1 MGGVMTPAAA
11 TGGAVLIC
19 DRDGRA
25 TAVHPVGAGVP
36 GLRSEVGAPF
46 PVLFGLEPLGH
57 ALELFTALRRDG
69 TIHDWPLHAA
79 LSDGTTRAVY
89 LSGHCAEG
97 IMALVAATQPGA
109 ADAVCAAVGQAR
121 PELAALLGPL
131 TGAPVAP
138 TAETL
143 FEEMTSLN
151 SQLANAQRELAKANA
166 ELEAVNAQKARL
178 LAMLAHDLRT
188 PLQVI
193 GGFAQVLKGR
203 LSGRGEERD
212 LESLERIRE
221 CSLFMRHLIE
231 DVLSMS
237 ALEAGRLTLSPKDT
251 DLGALVRRNVA
262 MNEILALGKGLTID
276 CRVAEGLPTL
286 PLDAPR
292 IEQVMNNLLSNAVKY
307 SDSGTCIRVTVEACG
322 DGRVRVSVA
331 DHGRGVAADQLARLF
346 QPFSHANTLTDLGD
360 TSVGL
365 GLFICRSIVEAHGG
379 SIGVESE
386 PGRGSTFHFELP
398 VPAVHG

>member
-1 MGGVMTPAAA
+1 MNPAAM
-11 TGGAVLIC
+11 GGAVLIC

-36 GLRSEVGAPF
+36 GLRAEMGAPF
-46 PVLFGLEPLGH
+46 PVLFGLEPFGH
-57 ALELFTALRRDG
+57 ALDLFTALRRDG
-69 TIHDWPLHAA
+69 TIHDWPLYAA
-79 LSDGTTRAVY
+79 LSDGTTRIVY
-89 LSGHCAEG
+89 LSGHCADG
-97 IMALVAATQPGA
+97 TMALVAATQPGGA
-109 ADAVCAAVGQAR
+109 GAICAAVGQAR
-121 PELAALLGPL
+121 PELAALLSPL

-138 TAETL
+138 TAEAL
-143 FEEMTSLN
+143 FDEMTSLN
-151 SQLANAQRELAKANA
+151 SQLANTQRALAKANA
-166 ELEAVNAQKARL
+166 ELEAASAQKARL

-188 PLQVI
+188 PLHVI
-193 GGFAQVLKGR
+193 GGFAQVLQSR
-203 LSGRGEERD
+203 LAGRGEERD
-212 LESLERIRE
+212 FAALERIRE
-221 CSLFMRHLIE
+221 SSLFMRHLIE

-237 ALEAGRLTLSPKDT
+237 ALEAGRLTLVPKET

-262 MNEILALGKGLTID
+262 MNEILAQGKGLSID
-276 CRVAEGLPTL
+276 CRVAEGVPTL

-307 SDSGTCIRVTVEACG
+307 SDAGTRIGVTVEACG
-322 DGRVRVSVA
+322 DRVRVAVT
-331 DHGRGVAADQLARLF
+331 DHGRGIAADQVARLF

-379 SIGVESE
+379 TIGVESE

-398 VPAVHG
+398 LSAVHG